1 MCYTSY
7 ASYTLLTDPMIEQV
21 VGYEIYQA
29 IQRSDCPEANRRI
42 LIVKFLY
49 IHGFLESDFP
59 ATVQA
64 YIPGHMREL

>member
-1 MCYTSY
+1 
-7 ASYTLLTDPMIEQV
+7 MIEQV

-29 IQRSDCPEANRRI
+29 IQRRDCPEANRRI

-59 ATVQA
+59 ATVEA